1 MATPASLVNTT
12 IRQYA
17 KEQEVNVWRDYKA
30 FAMLKSKGRVTF
42 NHGGLS
48 YTKRVRYRRN
58 GLRGMLLGD
67 TLTFPNIDRWKTAN
81 LDWRG
86 YAMGESLTKMEQLQ
100 NKGKEAIVN
109 IIESKAEVMME
120 DAKESLSEEIYVDG
134 NAAAN
139 ISRFHGV
146 ESFGSTSGVTRPY
159 VANPNDTYCDLTCAL
174 LSNGGSISGT
184 WPLGGTYSPEADFWT
199 PVIVDVTN
207 TSWQAATKTWIN
219 VCPEAMSFGIM
230 ATQMSK
236 AKTGQL
242 DTIILNNLMYKQAK
256 DRLHEKEGLWT
267 QHNSSN
273 SDLVKLGFKDVFIYD
288 GVDVTTEYGVPSGC
302 GYGFNWDMA
311 RLMSLQSQLFEV
323 DTKDWDVA
331 GRAWR
336 WALDVYGNFL
346 FNPRSFLFFKSVT

>member
-17 KEQEVNVWRDYKA
+17 REQEVNVWRDYKT
-30 FAMLKSKGRVTF
+30 FAMLKSKGRVTY
-42 NHGGLS
+42 NHSGIS

-58 GLRGMLLGD
+58 ALRGMLLGD
-67 TLTFPNIDRWKTAN
+67 TLTFPNVDRWKTLN

-100 NKGKEAIVN
+100 NKGKEAIIN
-109 IIESKAEVMME
+109 IVESKAEVMME
-120 DAKESLSEEIYVDG
+120 DAKESLSEEVYVDG

-139 ISRFHGV
+139 VSRFHGV
-146 ESFGSTSGVTRPY
+146 ESFGSYSGVTRPY

-184 WPLGGTYSPEADFWT
+184 WPLGGTFSPEADFWT

-207 TSWQAATKTWIN
+207 PSWAATTKTWIN
-219 VCPEAMSFGIM
+219 VCLEALSFGIM

-242 DTIILNNLMYKQAK
+242 DTIILNNLMYKEAK
-256 DRLHEKEGLWT
+256 DRLHEKQGLWAESNT
-267 QHNSSN
+267 SN

-288 GVDVTTEYGVPSGC
+288 GVDVTTEYGVPSAT

-311 RLMSLQSQLFEV
+311 RLMSLQGQLFDV
-323 DTKDWDVA
+323 DAKDYDIA

-336 WALDVYGNFL
+336 WALDCFGNFL
-346 FNPRSFLFFKSVT
+346 WNPRSFLFFKSAT